1 MSGAGSTGTY
11 RSRSARPAGCE
22 AGRPLWLLRHHGE
35 LHAAATVLPTGHQD
49 MAEMAGTPLAQEG
62 APLGEI
68 LADPGAPP
76 ASPTEDHAALR
87 RCQRSSLMR
96 NRMQ

>member
-1 MSGAGSTGTY
+1 
-11 RSRSARPAGCE
+11 
-22 AGRPLWLLRHHGE
+22 
-35 LHAAATVLPTGHQD
+35 

-76 ASPTEDHAALR
+76 APPPKIMQRYAAVSEAL
-87 RCQRSSLMR
+87 S
-96 NRMQ
+96 